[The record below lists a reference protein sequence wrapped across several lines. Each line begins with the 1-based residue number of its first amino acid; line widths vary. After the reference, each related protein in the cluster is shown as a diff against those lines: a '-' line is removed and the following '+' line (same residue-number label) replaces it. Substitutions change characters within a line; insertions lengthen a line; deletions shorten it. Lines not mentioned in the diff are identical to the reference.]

1 MKSGMKGYFNFMY
14 NKLHYNSENRGY
26 PKQTNKR
33 INKQTEQT
41 K

>member
-1 MKSGMKGYFNFMY
+1 MKSGMKGYCNFMY
-14 NKLHYNSENRGY
+14 NKLHNNSENRGH